1 MEAFGSIGYILLTTG
16 LMTFTQTATG
26 SYDVHFKSHEIRKL
40 GQIFNDFNLR
50 GLYSS
55 KKNEILLTT
64 QNITIELRGVN

>member
-1 MEAFGSIGYILLTTG
+1 MEAFGSIGYILFTTG
-16 LMTFTQTATG
+16 LMTFTQTAMG
-26 SYDVHFKSHEIRKL
+26 SYDVHFKSHKIRKL

-55 KKNEILLTT
+55 KKNEILLTI